1 MEPLK
6 RKWESLTKFLEQ
18 DLKLRENI
26 VSFNGHTIVTYNAV
40 YTMIYSVVYRFE
52 KKNKKKFI
60 RGNNKSRKS

>member
-1 MEPLK
+1 MEPIK

-18 DLKLRENI
+18 DLKLREKI
-26 VSFNGHTIVTYNAV
+26 ISFNGHTIETDSAV
-40 YTMIYSVVYRFE
+40 YTMVYSVVYRSE

>member
-26 VSFNGHTIVTYNAV
+26 VSFNGHTIETDNAV
-40 YTMIYSVVYRFE
+40 YTMVYSVVYRSE